1 MIDKRLI
8 EAIVIGI
15 CAALIILIQKYYMI
29 RNIHFIC
36 NSNECRIIH
45 KHSSG
50 RIISQ
55 QDININDIAEFTYKL
70 ERNNSNRNIFLTKSQ
85 RRYNRRQAYHIY
97 IKCKDGKEYL
107 IKYVS
112 LPKDY
117 LYRVMELTDKLNS
130 SIKDV
135 PINIDM
141 DLPAR
146 R

>member
-1 MIDKRLI
+1 M
-8 EAIVIGI
+8 
-15 CAALIILIQKYYMI
+15 
-29 RNIHFIC
+29 
-36 NSNECRIIH
+36 
-45 KHSSG
+45 
-50 RIISQ
+50 
-55 QDININDIAEFTYKL
+55 
-70 ERNNSNRNIFLTKSQ
+70 
-85 RRYNRRQAYHIY
+85 Y